1 MQFDIAAED
10 AGKRLDRFLAE
21 SLPDTS
27 RVRVQEWIRAGRVQV
42 NGAGAR
48 PSLRLE
54 VGDRLDVEPAAAQ
67 PLRAFAEDIPLDIL
81 YEDDDLAAINKPA
94 GMTVHA
100 GAGVSQGTL
109 VNALLHHFG
118 SLSGVSGELRPGIVH
133 RLDRHTSGVLLVAK
147 NDRAHQALARQFESR
162 KVEKTYWA
170 VVQGRLSESDLMGGR
185 LGGRGIYPQRIE
197 ADGHW
202 WVRLEMPIRRDPR
215 HRIKMT
221 AAVPRV
227 LMRHPG
233 DRFAPEEPEKPVGRA
248 ARTDL
253 RVLRSWKHYTMVEV
267 RIATGRTHQIRVHLS
282 AVGFPV
288 VGDRLYGAA
297 ALPEEWAGGSSGPS
311 GAGLRPVQRARETDK
326 SNADGGGGG
335 GEKVAGGPEGPG
347 ADPGMVGEAPE
358 LSAGLPGD
366 LHRPEACATVG
377 KSQRFILHAR
387 RIRLAHPLTRAALSI
402 EAPLP
407 PDFENVLQSLDG

>member
-1 MQFDIAAED
+1 VQFDVAPED

-21 SLPDTS
+21 NMPDTS
-27 RVRVQEWIRAGRVQV
+27 RVRIQEWIRGGRVQV
-42 NGAGAR
+42 NQSGAR

-54 VGDRLDVEPAAAQ
+54 PSDRVEVEPAPAQ
-67 PLRAFAEDIPLDIL
+67 PLRAFAENIPLEIL

-100 GAGVSQGTL
+100 GAGVTEGTL

-118 SLSGVSGELRPGIVH
+118 SLSGVSGEMRPGIVH

-185 LGGRGIYPQRIE
+185 LAGRGIYPQRVE

-202 WVRLEMPIRRDPR
+202 WVRLEMAIRRDPR
-215 HRIKMT
+215 HRVKMT
-221 AAVPRV
+221 ALAPRTF
-227 LMRHPG
+227 MRHPG
-233 DRFAPEEPEKPVGRA
+233 DRFAPEEPEKPAGRA

-253 RVLRSWKHYTMVEV
+253 RVLRSWKQHTLLEV

-282 AVGFPV
+282 AVGYPV

-297 ALPEEWAGGSSGPS
+297 ALPAEWVVSS
-311 GAGLRPVQRARETDK
+311 GAGLRPAQGLDQEEAGAVATRDLDSPSGEAKGGREGLSAAREGL
-326 SNADGGGGG
+326 SGDG
-335 GEKVAGGPEGPG
+335 EV
-347 ADPGMVGEAPE
+347 
-358 LSAGLPGD
+358 
-366 LHRPEACATVG
+366 LHRPEPCATEA
-377 KSQRFILHAR
+377 QRFILHAR
-387 RIRLAHPLTRAALSI
+387 RIRLAHPSTRAPLSI

-407 PDFENVLQSLDG
+407 PDFENVLRSLGA